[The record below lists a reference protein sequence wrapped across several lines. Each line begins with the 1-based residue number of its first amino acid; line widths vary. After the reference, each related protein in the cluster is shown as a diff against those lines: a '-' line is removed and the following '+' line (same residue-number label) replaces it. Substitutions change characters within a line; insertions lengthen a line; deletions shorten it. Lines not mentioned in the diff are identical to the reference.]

1 MSSEINQARHL
12 SPFSFAV
19 VGILTGLGA
28 LSLDMYLPAFP
39 AIADGLGTSESE
51 VQLTLSIFLIG
62 FASGQAIHGPLS
74 DRFGR
79 KPIILGG
86 LFFYLLASIACAL
99 SDSIEKLQLARLFQG
114 LAGASGSVLARAV
127 IRDIYSGDQLAKA
140 MSWLM
145 LILTAGPMLAPTVGS
160 LVLHWQGWQAIF
172 WTLAAFAL
180 IWTVL
185 VGIGVPESKPPE
197 QKLSLKPAA
206 IVAAFSSV
214 LTHPQAIGFA
224 LCGGFAFGG
233 MFAYIAGTPFI
244 YMQLF
249 DVTPQQYS
257 GLFALNIIAMAIGS
271 VVNGRLVPRVGR
283 DKASLLWISL
293 LVASAVFL
301 AVVGFTQ
308 WGGLWAL
315 VIPLAFYIGTLGA
328 LAANCISGTL
338 QFFPH
343 ISGTASSV
351 FGVIQFGLGSFSGAL
366 LAQLNDG
373 SALPMTLLILCFA
386 VSALLS
392 FLLLAT
398 KPVAEYCDQ
407 IE

>member
-1 MSSEINQARHL
+1 MSTEINKARRL

-19 VGILTGLGA
+19 VGILAGLGA

-39 AIADGLGTSESE
+39 AIANSLQTSESE

-62 FASGQAIHGPLS
+62 FAAGQAIHGPLS

-99 SDSIEKLQLARLFQG
+99 SDSIEQLQLARLCQG
-114 LAGASGSVLARAV
+114 LAGASGSVLARSV
-127 IRDIYSGDQLAKA
+127 IRDLYSGDELARA

-145 LILTAGPMLAPTVGS
+145 LILTAGPMLAPSIGS

-172 WTLAAFAL
+172 WTLAGFAL
-180 IWTVL
+180 LWAVL
-185 VGIGVPESKPPE
+185 VGIAVPESKQPE
-197 QKLSLKPAA
+197 QKLSLRPAA
-206 IVAAFSSV
+206 IMAAFRSV

-244 YMQLF
+244 YMQLY

-257 GLFALNIIAMAIGS
+257 GLFALNVIAMAVGS
-271 VVNGRLVPRVGR
+271 VINGRLVSALGR
-283 DKASLLWISL
+283 DKASLLWVMLLIS
-293 LVASAVFL
+293 SAVIL
-301 AVVGFTQ
+301 AAAGLTQ

-366 LAQLNDG
+366 LAYLNDG

-386 VSALLS
+386 ISALLS

-398 KPVAEYCDQ
+398 KPVTDFSNQ
-407 IE
+407 TD